1 MSILDRL
8 NLLVRANLN
17 EVSARAGSAWQGTL
31 RDMESSLRDAHRQL
45 AELRADE
52 RRLVDQ
58 VRAKREKVDQWE
70 DRAMMAL
77 KSSDEDL
84 AREAIIIKNQTM
96 REVERLREQLDSHRT
111 YMRDMESSLEALQ
124 VKLDASQSRMRNER
138 GAIVSGQG
146 QYTPSTPSGRQA
158 PRHEDSW
165 DAELRRRLADRNGDA
180 PVASASQ
187 APRTPAPSSRPYLDS
202 TPFDTDTSFETMD
215 RMAQNIAEM
224 EARVDAASELS
235 GDDDLL
241 IDPRRRELDNIFD
254 KMETNKKTGDDLNDL
269 KRKFSED

>member
-17 EVSARAGSAWQGTL
+17 EVSSRAGSAWQGTL
-31 RDMESSLRDAHRQL
+31 RDMESSLRDAHRQM
-45 AELRADE
+45 AGLRQNE

-58 VRAKREKVDQWE
+58 LRATREKVDQWE

-77 KSSDEDL
+77 KSGDEDL
-84 AREAIIIKNQTM
+84 AREAIVIKNQTM
-96 REVERLREQLDSHRT
+96 REAERLREQLGEHRA

-124 VKLDASQSRMRNER
+124 VKLDAARSRMRNER
-138 GAIVSGQG
+138 APYAPSSQG
-146 QYTPSTPSGRQA
+146 SYTPRSSTPRN
-158 PRHEDSW
+158 EDSW
-165 DAELRRRLADRNGDA
+165 DAELRRRLAEREGGGA
-180 PVASASQ
+180 P
-187 APRTPAPSSRPYLDS
+187 PRQTSSYDPPLSNRPYMDS

-215 RMAQNIAEM
+215 RMARNIAEM

-241 IDPRRRELDNIFD
+241 VDPRRRQLDKIFD
-254 KMETNKKTGDDLNDL
+254 EMETNKKTDDDLSDL
-269 KRKFSED
+269 KRKFSGD